1 MLTLRAHKAAF
12 TLIEMLVVIAIISV
26 MMAIAVPTLH
36 RIGIFGRDDVHT
48 SARDLLTKLKA
59 ARIYAGANRVDTAVV
74 YSVTERIDSETNNPT
89 LVVDGMAIVR
99 RLKREEVEA
108 LQQAIPASHP
118 DRATL
123 LAMLAGSEAPDAY
136 PFVPIK
142 DEDGVFQM
150 LPDDAV
156 VTDKILW
163 ASTNPND
170 PTVLPIEPT
179 LSATLNDDGVTHIYP
194 VMGLSPIRVVRIEVD
209 PDAGV
214 FEIEP
219 ILPRVI
225 PGSDPVKYYEYRP
238 DPAEPYTRGRF
249 PAHVF
254 KPTGVLQTDGRDQKA
269 RYVLEVGPSPHLSQ
283 EERFVVHDDGTTEP
297 VPNSQVEL
305 FPLTGRVHGL
315 S

>member
-1 MLTLRAHKAAF
+1 
-12 TLIEMLVVIAIISV
+12 
-26 MMAIAVPTLH
+26 
-36 RIGIFGRDDVHT
+36 
-48 SARDLLTKLKA
+48 
-59 ARIYAGANRVDTAVV
+59 
-74 YSVTERIDSETNNPT
+74 
-89 LVVDGMAIVR
+89 
-99 RLKREEVEA
+99 
-108 LQQAIPASHP
+108 
-118 DRATL
+118 
-123 LAMLAGSEAPDAY
+123 
-136 PFVPIK
+136 
-142 DEDGVFQM
+142 M

-179 LSATLNDDGVTHIYP
+179 LSATLKDDDGTDIYPVYP

-238 DPAEPYTRGRF
+238 DLTADPAVAYTRGRF

-254 KPTGVLQTDGRDQKA
+254 KPTGVLQTDGADQKA